1 MNCISKNIFC
11 IDQFV
16 LILQK
21 VIDDYYSIHKD
32 KMEVTE
38 LLKIAK
44 QLLRIATALL
54 EYIKSSNEY
63 YRMIEVN
70 RIEEIKR

>member
-21 VIDDYYSIHKD
+21 VIGDYYSIHKD
-32 KMEVTE
+32 TMEVTE

-54 EYIKSSNEY
+54 EYIKSSNEF
-63 YRMIEVN
+63 YRMIEIN
-70 RIEEIKR
+70 IIEEIKR

>member
-16 LILQK
+16 LVLQK
-21 VIDDYYSIHKD
+21 VIEDYYSIHKD
-32 KMEVTE
+32 TMEVTE

-70 RIEEIKR
+70 TIEEIKR

>member
-32 KMEVTE
+32 TMEVTE

>member
-21 VIDDYYSIHKD
+21 VIDNYYSIHKD
-32 KMEVTE
+32 TMEVTE

-63 YRMIEVN
+63 YRMIEIN

>member
-21 VIDDYYSIHKD
+21 VIEDYYSIHKD
-32 KMEVTE
+32 TMEVTE